1 MNRAGNE
8 LNYIGCNIVREGP
21 LSVHRHYEP
30 GAELIAAISKQAGS
44 MASIIFRND
53 QVRRSPDA
61 AQRAALRGVVRR

>member
-1 MNRAGNE
+1 
-8 LNYIGCNIVREGP
+8 
-21 LSVHRHYEP
+21 
-30 GAELIAAISKQAGS
+30 